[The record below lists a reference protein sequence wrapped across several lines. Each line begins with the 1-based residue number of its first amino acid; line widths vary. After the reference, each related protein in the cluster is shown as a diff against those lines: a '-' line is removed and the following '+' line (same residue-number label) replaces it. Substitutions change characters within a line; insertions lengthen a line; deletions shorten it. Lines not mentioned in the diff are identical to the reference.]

1 MEESDEDDNIQVIV
15 FGNSSE
21 AKFDDFY
28 REEDIKKEE
37 IQDNR
42 NDSTVPNTSNEQEKA
57 QKEDVDLESKVQNAT
72 KENKVF
78 MKYDYTHE
86 KPWSNHSDKSMW
98 FNYNFDEH
106 TFKEWVQKHIDRK
119 LEKQQNYQ
127 IENTDNYFFED
138 TFKSNMMNTSST
150 NDHHMQ
156 NIKNFPSKNINSF
169 NTSKLIV
176 HNDSPHYNSNKI
188 DNNKI
193 DNIKIDNIKINN
205 NNNKNISN
213 SRSDNNQTTTNT
225 NNDLKQFQNLIN
237 FLKQNN

>member
-1 MEESDEDDNIQVIV
+1 VIV

-37 IQDNR
+37 IQDNI
-42 NDSTVPNTSNEQEKA
+42 NDAIVPNESNEQDKA
-57 QKEDVDLESKVQNAT
+57 QNEDVDLESKVQKAT

-86 KPWSNHSDKSMW
+86 KPWSNHGDKSMW

-138 TFKSNMMNTSST
+138 TFKDNTMNTSSV
-150 NDHHMQ
+150 NNHSMQ
-156 NIKNFPSKNINSF
+156 GIKSFPSKNMNPF
-169 NTSKLIV
+169 NTTKLIEPNGSP
-176 HNDSPHYNSNKI
+176 NDTSNKM
-188 DNNKI
+188 DKI
-193 DNIKIDNIKINN
+193 KNN
-205 NNNKNISN
+205 NNNKNNKNNSN
-213 SRSDNNQTTTNT
+213 TNNRSDNNQTTTNT

>member
-37 IQDNR
+37 IQDNT
-42 NDSTVPNTSNEQEKA
+42 NEPIVPSASNEQEKS

-98 FNYNFDEH
+98 FNYNFDENS
-106 TFKEWVQKHIDRK
+106 FKEWVQKHIDRK

-138 TFKSNMMNTSST
+138 NIKSNIINTTST
-150 NDHHMQ
+150 NEYPMQ
-156 NIKNFPSKNINSF
+156 NIKTFPSKNMNPI
-169 NTSKLIV
+169 NTSKLIE
-176 HNDSPHYNSNKI
+176 HNGVPHYNTNKLG
-188 DNNKI
+188 NTKI
-193 DNIKIDNIKINN
+193 NHNN
-205 NNNKNISN
+205 NNNNNNNI
-213 SRSDNNQTTTNT
+213 RSDNNQNTTNT
-225 NNDLKQFQNLIN
+225 NNDLKPFQNLIN
-237 FLKQNN
+237 FFKQNN

>member
-37 IQDNR
+37 IQDSR
-42 NDSTVPNTSNEQEKA
+42 NDAIVPNVSNEQEKA
-57 QKEDVDLESKVQNAT
+57 QKEDVDLESKVKSAT

-106 TFKEWVQKHIDRK
+106 TFKEWIQKHIDRK

-127 IENTDNYFFED
+127 IENTDNYFFDD
-138 TFKSNMMNTSST
+138 TFKSNMINTSSA
-150 NDHHMQ
+150 NDHPMQ
-156 NIKNFPSKNINSF
+156 IIKGSSSKNNNPF
-169 NTSKLIV
+169 NTS
-176 HNDSPHYNSNKI
+176 NKI
-188 DNNKI
+188 KN
-193 DNIKIDNIKINN
+193 NN
-205 NNNKNISN
+205 NNNKNNNKNNSNNNTNSNNTNSNNNNSNSN